1 MAEREVLIAR
11 KHDVRRRLE
20 QARRQLEHAQATSD
34 PDDRRAR
41 RLIAQLE
48 SQVDALMAQEYALRV
63 AIDRSR

>member
-11 KHDVRRRLE
+11 KQDVRRRLA
-20 QARRQLEHAQATSD
+20 QARRQLEDAQATSD
-34 PDDRRAR
+34 QDDRRAR
-41 RLIAQLE
+41 RLIAKLE